1 MSCRKDDC
9 KHHVTMIHRLLLKF
23 LFFFYKYLFRNGLHD
38 NQSCDYF
45 LIEFICSILKI
56 VKLHSCI
63 YALLSIYLLL
73 AFSLGSCAAVSFCI
87 NNDEKM
93 LKMQF
98 YSVLQKYNGIISLW
112 PYKCCQQTDEN
123 TYVERDSN
131 DIMAQFASFRTAI
144 LTQQSSS
151 VLYLKDFF
159 CLHSLA
165 FIECKFQKLS
175 INTNVH
181 YLDNFIFVLTY
192 NPLKLISTSISLIP
206 MTKLFL
212 NNAI

>member
-1 MSCRKDDC
+1 MHKLDFKKLKSNNVSPFKASTSNLLIFCRRLSVIIYDVIRMSCRKDDC

-23 LFFFYKYLFRNGLHD
+23 LFLFYKYLFRNGLHD

-93 LKMQF
+93 LKM
-98 YSVLQKYNGIISLW
+98 
-112 PYKCCQQTDEN
+112 
-123 TYVERDSN
+123 
-131 DIMAQFASFRTAI
+131 
-144 LTQQSSS
+144 
-151 VLYLKDFF
+151 
-159 CLHSLA
+159 
-165 FIECKFQKLS
+165 
-175 INTNVH
+175 
-181 YLDNFIFVLTY
+181 
-192 NPLKLISTSISLIP
+192 
-206 MTKLFL
+206 
-212 NNAI
+212 

>member
-23 LFFFYKYLFRNGLHD
+23 LFLFYKYLFRNGLHD

-159 CLHSLA
+159 FGYILSLLQNA
-165 FIECKFQKLS
+165 NSKS
-175 INTNVH
+175 S
-181 YLDNFIFVLTY
+181 VLT
-192 NPLKLISTSISLIP
+192 LMSITQTI
-206 MTKLFL
+206 LFL
-212 NNAI
+212 C